1 VAVEFP
7 EVTLLSSDVQE
18 FAAVQ
23 PETVTVVE
31 VGLPKTVSTNEADW
45 PPKVVFGTA
54 KDAPDNVMVCVV
66 R

>member
-23 PETVTVVE
+23 PDTVTVVE
-31 VGLPKTVSTNEADW
+31 VGLPKTVSRN
-45 PPKVVFGTA
+45 
-54 KDAPDNVMVCVV
+54 DAVSEL
-66 R
+66 